1 MAERTKNDDF
11 AEKAYAAAAAEM
23 KSAGKPAAGSAK
35 ASVKAKGTAP
45 AKAAEPAKR
54 KKSSDVKKPASSPA
68 PRTSAAPEK
77 AAILPPVETKAP
89 KAPAPAAAKDP
100 APAAPKAPAPA
111 QATASAQPA
120 APAVPPAPAPVA
132 EAPKPITPVP
142 TTPELKETNMASAPK
157 SNDNVQQ
164 INNTMTSAMSEIQTR
179 AKAAYDKGTET
190 AGEVTEFAKGNVEA
204 VVESTKIF
212 AAGVQDL
219 GRSYVEEARTA
230 YETMSADVKE
240 MAGVK
245 SPTELFQLQGKIV
258 RRNLDAMIATSSKNT
273 EALMKLAS
281 EAFAPLTGRVN
292 VAAEKLTKVA

>member
-1 MAERTKNDDF
+1 MPERKKQDDF

-23 KSAGKPAAGSAK
+23 KSAGQSRAKTPGKPKKTGQAKPAAPVK
-35 ASVKAKGTAP
+35 ASAEKKQAAPPEEALSLPPLRNKAP
-45 AKAAEPAKR
+45 AA
-54 KKSSDVKKPASSPA
+54 KPAPA
-68 PRTSAAPEK
+68 PEAKQP
-77 AAILPPVETKAP
+77 LPPVEA
-89 KAPAPAAAKDP
+89 KAPAAQDAAAEP
-100 APAAPKAPAPA
+100 QTP
-111 QATASAQPA
+111 T
-120 APAVPPAPAPVA
+120 PPAPAPVA
-132 EAPKPITPVP
+132 EAAAITAPEQ
-142 TTPELKETNMASAPK
+142 TTPDLKDTIMASAPK
-157 SNDNVQQ
+157 SNDNVKQ
-164 INNTMTSAMSEIQTR
+164 INDTVNNTMTTAMSEIQTR

-240 MAGVK
+240 LAAIK

-258 RRNLDAMIATSSKNT
+258 RRNFDAMIATSSKNT

-281 EAFAPLTGRVN
+281 EAFAPLSGRVN
-292 VAAEKLTKVA
+292 LAAEKISKVA